1 MGTNSSYSREMGVAL
16 SRLWQR
22 VMGIRALRVLI
33 LGLDAAGKTTVL
45 YRLKLGEVVT
55 TIPTIGF
62 NIETVTSGQSTIT
75 AWDLGYR
82 EKLIPL
88 WRHYYPNTTGMIFVL
103 DSADQSRL
111 LEAKSILDMLLWEE
125 NLSGVPVLFLA
136 NKQDLPSAL
145 LPSQVVTELDLQH
158 ISDRPWLVVGS
169 SCYTG
174 AGLQE
179 GLDWLAK
186 AMMWGPKH

>member
-1 MGTNSSYSREMGVAL
+1 MGVAL

-62 NIETVTSGQSTIT
+62 NIETVSSGQSTVT

-88 WRHYYPNTTGMIFVL
+88 WRHYYPNTTGLIFVL

-111 LEAKSILDMLLWEE
+111 IEAKTILDMLLREE
-125 NLSGVPVLFLA
+125 NLRGIPVLFLA
-136 NKQDLPSAL
+136 NKQDLPNAL
-145 LPSQVVTELDLQH
+145 PPSQVVNELDLQH
-158 ISDRPWLVVGS
+158 ISDRPWLAVGS

-186 AMMWGPKH
+186 AMMWGPEH